1 MRVHTSANIL
11 LTNIDECEKIVES
24 GQFDSVSDVIEY
36 SMRTF
41 LDAMRLDG
49 IGMTYTSRSGPK
61 TQQSLRINEWLIKQ
75 FSDRGMTGISEM
87 ADYSI
92 AYYCQ
97 RIRTLETKG
106 SEEL

>member
-1 MRVHTSANIL
+1 MRVHTSVNIL
-11 LTNIDECEKIVES
+11 QSNFGECEKMVES

-49 IGMTYTSRSGPK
+49 ASMSYTSRSGPK
-61 TQQSLRINEWLIKQ
+61 TQQSLRINEWLVKQ

-92 AYYCQ
+92 AFYC
-97 RIRTLETKG
+97 RRVGTLQTKG